1 MNRHRTPPARPSL
14 DPAAC
19 RAAWRRLAVAGVK
32 VAQRSIETCG
42 REILEPDEFS
52 HALSFDGRVRFPI
65 EGASADNVAT
75 SFRLI
80 GRALLTAGTDRRRQI
95 LAPLLLAISEAIDR
109 LLTDHAHDLAEP
121 WKRQLPKDFD

>member
-32 VAQRSIETCG
+32 VAQRSIDTCG

-65 EGASADNVAT
+65 EGSSADNVAT

-80 GRALLTAGTDRRRQI
+80 GRALLNAGSDRRRQI
-95 LAPLLLAISEAIDR
+95 LAPVLLAVAEALDQ
-109 LLTDHAHDLAEP
+109 LLTDQAHALAEP
-121 WKRQLPKDFD
+121 WKRQFGEGSD